1 MPRQARGA
9 SRKDKSASRKDR
21 RDGGSGGR
29 KGSGTGRGSPAGR
42 TGGSGRDDSVVDDT
56 LRNQL
61 IATARKVRAN
71 KKLGQNFFV
80 DPNGLEKIVAALEIE
95 PSDKVLEIGPG
106 LGFLTLVLQKS
117 GAEITAVEL
126 DRNLV
131 ERLTPQISKNVN
143 LIHGDFLEFDF
154 TSLGPGPVKVAGNIP
169 YQITSPIL
177 SRLFG
182 EIGAP
187 SELSKRIKCVVLTM
201 QKEVALRLVAAPG
214 SKDYSHLT
222 VMKDFLFDA
231 ELLFTV
237 APDSFYPA
245 PDVTSAVV
253 KMTPLAK
260 PPIECRDIGM
270 LRRVIKA
277 GFKQRRKMLKNN
289 LSSLNLFDEAV
300 SEAFK
305 QANINPA
312 ARAEDL
318 SLKQF
323 AILTDALVEKS

>member
-1 MPRQARGA
+1 MPRRERD
-9 SRKDKSASRKDR
+9 SDRKDKSSSRDYR
-21 RDGGSGGR
+21 RVGARGGG
-29 KGSGTGRGSPAGR
+29 KTGSVRADSAG
-42 TGGSGRDDSVVDDT
+42 DDSA
-56 LRNQL
+56 RNQL

-80 DPNGLEKIVAALEIE
+80 DPDGLEKIVAALEIK
-95 PSDKVLEIGPG
+95 PTDKVLEIGPG
-106 LGFLTLVLQKS
+106 LGFLTLCLQKS

-131 ERLTPQISKNVN
+131 ERLTPQISKNVK
-143 LIHGDFLEFDF
+143 LIHGDFLDFDIS
-154 TSLGPGPVKVAGNIP
+154 SLGPGPIKVAGNIP

-187 SELSKRIKCVVLTM
+187 SACSSQIESVVLTM
-201 QKEVALRLVAAPG
+201 QKEVALRLVAKPG
-214 SKDYSHLT
+214 GKDYSHLT

-237 APDSFYPA
+237 PPQSFYPA

-253 KMTPLAK
+253 KMTPKLK
-260 PPIECRDIGM
+260 PPIDVRDIGM

-305 QANINPA
+305 KANINPA

-318 SLKQF
+318 SLQQF
-323 AILTDALVEKS
+323 AILTDALIEQVGAANTP

>member
-1 MPRQARGA
+1 M
-9 SRKDKSASRKDR
+9 
-21 RDGGSGGR
+21 
-29 KGSGTGRGSPAGR
+29 
-42 TGGSGRDDSVVDDT
+42 
-56 LRNQL
+56 
-61 IATARKVRAN
+61 
-71 KKLGQNFFV
+71 
-80 DPNGLEKIVAALEIE
+80 
-95 PSDKVLEIGPG
+95 LEIGPG
-106 LGFLTLVLQKS
+106 LGFLTLCLQKS

-143 LIHGDFLEFDF
+143 LIHGDFLEFDIA
-154 TSLGPGPVKVAGNIP
+154 SLGPGSIKVAGNIP

-187 SELSKRIKCVVLTM
+187 SAYHSQIKCVVLTM
-201 QKEVALRLVAAPG
+201 QKEVALRLIATPG
-214 SKDYSHLT
+214 NKDYSHLT

-237 APDSFYPA
+237 PADSFYPA

-253 KMTPLAK
+253 KMTPKLK
-260 PPIECRDIGM
+260 PPVEVRDIGM

-323 AILTDALVEKS
+323 AILTDALIEQIGATAHS

>member
-1 MPRQARGA
+1 MPGPARGS
-9 SRKDKSASRKDR
+9 SRKDKSSNRKDNR
-21 RDGGSGGR
+21 RDGGSSNRRTDGGD
-29 KGSGTGRGSPAGR
+29 GIDPAR
-42 TGGSGRDDSVVDDT
+42 E
-56 LRNQL
+56 LL

-71 KKLGQNFFV
+71 RKLGQNFFV
-80 DPNGLEKIVAALEIE
+80 DPYGLEKIVEALAIE
-95 PSDKVLEIGPG
+95 PTDKVLEIGAG
-106 LGFLTLVLQKS
+106 LGFLTLCLQKS

-143 LIHGDFLEFDF
+143 LIHGDILEFDMD
-154 TSLGPGPVKVAGNIP
+154 SLGAGPIVVAGNIP

-187 SELSKRIKCVVLTM
+187 SEVSKRIKCVVLTM
-201 QKEVALRLVAAPG
+201 QKEVALRLIATPG

-237 APDSFYPA
+237 PPDSFYPR
-245 PDVTSAVV
+245 PEVNSAVV
-253 KMTPLAK
+253 KMTPLSK
-260 PPIECRDIGM
+260 PPIETQDIGM

-318 SLKQF
+318 SLRQF
-323 AILTDALVEKS
+323 AILTDALIEQIGAANKH